1 MNLWINCFIVTLS
14 HCFIT
19 ALFLFLQK
27 EIKMKKFIGLVTI
40 FALVSMGNPY
50 KKIIKKLNLED
61 GLYAEMI
68 TSKGNIYIRLEPE
81 LAPLTTA
88 NFVGLAEGTIENNA
102 RQGGVPYY
110 NDMVFHRVVPNF
122 VVQGGDPM
130 GNGQGGPGYRF
141 KTEVHADLKHDK
153 AGTVAMANSGPDTN
167 GSQFYI
173 THTPTP
179 HLDGGYNVFGYVI
192 NGMDV
197 VNAIVQGDTINEV
210 NIIRVGK
217 DAKKFNPADHHKT
230 L

>member
-1 MNLWINCFIVTLS
+1 
-14 HCFIT
+14 
-19 ALFLFLQK
+19 
-27 EIKMKKFIGLVTI
+27 
-40 FALVSMGNPY
+40 MGNPY